1 MNVKTL
7 LMLAVCMVVAACGGS
22 TSSDNVTSEGIQA
35 EITVEARGSG
45 ITHVDAV
52 LTVGSGGA
60 FGTDLD
66 LSSSDTFSAHAY
78 DETRVFNKNEDI
90 LGEIDYSTSFPFNE
104 GPTEFRVSLERTN
117 NPSMP
122 NSTVTLPQGFVIVAP
137 TQDQV
142 FTTMD
147 DIELTWD
154 PSGYADT
161 IYVDFWFECDAPAN
175 TKVVFTRSRT
185 EADDGTATYPAA
197 DLLDGYEPDLD
208 ETGECDTNIEV
219 MRSSNG
225 TLDPGYG
232 EGGYIRARQLRD
244 VDVVIQF

>member
-1 MNVKTL
+1 M
-7 LMLAVCMVVAACGGS
+7 
-22 TSSDNVTSEGIQA
+22 
-35 EITVEARGSG
+35 
-45 ITHVDAV
+45 
-52 LTVGSGGA
+52 
-60 FGTDLD
+60 
-66 LSSSDTFSAHAY
+66 
-78 DETRVFNKNEDI
+78 
-90 LGEIDYSTSFPFNE
+90 
-104 GPTEFRVSLERTN
+104 SLERTN

-122 NSTVTLPQGFVIVAP
+122 NSTVTLPQGFAIVAP

-154 PSGYADT
+154 PSGYAD
-161 IYVDFWFECDAPAN
+161 IMYVDFWFECDAPAD

-185 EADDGTATYPAA
+185 EADDGMAIYSAA
-197 DLLDGYEPDLD
+197 ELLDGYDLD

-219 MRSSNG
+219 MRSANG
-225 TLDPGYG
+225 ILDPGYG